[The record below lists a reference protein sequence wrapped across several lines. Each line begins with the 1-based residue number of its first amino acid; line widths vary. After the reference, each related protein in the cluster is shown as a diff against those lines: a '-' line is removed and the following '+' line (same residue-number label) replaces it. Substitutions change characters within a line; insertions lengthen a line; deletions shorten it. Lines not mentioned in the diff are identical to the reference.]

1 VTVAI
6 PEGVLDSETVKLM
19 IGDQFIFVT
28 FEVMPDPIFSRD
40 KFDVMQTVKVP
51 LSKLLLGGQI
61 KVHGMQEDTFMRLT
75 VPECTQPETLLRLAN
90 HGIKDPLSGEHGD
103 MLIKV
108 KLNIQS
114 DLSARQIAAL
124 KEFAKDDEY
133 SGSVYGAL
141 RTGEYQQR
149 IEKSE
154 TNS

>member
-1 VTVAI
+1 MTVAI

-28 FEVMPDPIFSRD
+28 FEVMPDSIFSRD

-51 LSKLLLGGQI
+51 LSKRTFFLNRFFSLFSILVLLGGQI

-108 KLNIQS
+108 HLFFS
-114 DLSARQIAAL
+114 
-124 KEFAKDDEY
+124 
-133 SGSVYGAL
+133 
-141 RTGEYQQR
+141 
-149 IEKSE
+149 EKKRDFL
-154 TNS
+154 